1 MKDWILFGL
10 LRTIIVVFLILAQ
23 KYDESC
29 KGYTW
34 PILVH
39 MISGIFLILYA
50 ITFEKIN
57 NIKNANFPLI
67 ITAGILVS
75 IVILIS
81 YTIIKKAPNAA
92 YIRIFSAM
100 EMVLILIIS
109 VYIFNEK
116 ITYKIILGFILIISG
131 VAVLTFN

>member
-109 VYIFNEK
+109 VYIFNVK

>member
-1 MKDWILFGL
+1 MKHWIAFGL

-50 ITFEKIN
+50 ITFEKLN
-57 NIKNANFPLI
+57 NIKNANYPLI

-109 VYIFNEK
+109 VYLFSEK

-131 VAVLTFN
+131 VGVLTFN